1 MAEKMTKER
10 LAELRESLTS
20 DFLERGEHYVYERG
34 EGRLNWEKSLS
45 GDSLSSCFCDV
56 RTLEEA
62 LKAAYGVAR
71 GVLVAMNPP
80 FKVNITIDPDGSDS
94 FTDGRTVVVS
104 TAHFDDMSLTLGE
117 KMDAFVGV
125 TVHEGCHLLHTDF
138 GYSPAEADR
147 ATKSFANI
155 VEDERIERECGEQ
168 TPGLA
173 GFLRANKDIF
183 YNRWKKRHPVAGEAS
198 VACRVVNAV
207 ISLIRYPSALRDDE
221 IEEFGEA
228 LEKVKAVLLPFP
240 TSTKGAWDMA
250 AKIRDILV
258 DLLKSEPESERR
270 GGGGG
275 GESEDGPRE
284 PITDEQARRMLEEA
298 LEDLEVD
305 GMTAP
310 SGTSASLADDERRNV
325 VDKIMR
331 DEMTR
336 GENGRGFCYKAD
348 ASDEWSKER
357 YQRSLDKVRPYVN
370 AVSQVLRCNGTDRR
384 STLHGLRSGRLDT
397 NKLAEAVQGVQAV
410 YTRRYES
417 KGDRLAVCLLI
428 DQSGSMCGRK
438 MDAARDAAV
447 LLEQALLKIPGIDL
461 FIYGHTADE
470 IQYGQHELIVYRE
483 KGVAVKNGLGACD
496 DRCDNADGY
505 AILDAAA
512 RVRKFTRDKCLMF
525 VISDGLPAAVGYM
538 GGPAVRHTREA
549 VTKIT
554 RQGFIPVQVA
564 IDPEVAPERM
574 FDHWVKLTDLSALP
588 RALGEV
594 VKKAV
599 LKSSGRTVS
608 IS

>member
-1 MAEKMTKER
+1 MAEKLTKEQ
-10 LAELRESLTS
+10 LADLRERLTS

-34 EGRLNWEKSLS
+34 EGRLNWEKTLS
-45 GDSLSSCFCDV
+45 GDSLSSCFCDA

-71 GVLVAMNPP
+71 GVIVAMNPP
-80 FKVNITIDPDGSDS
+80 FKVNVTIDPDGSDS
-94 FTDGRTVVVS
+94 FTDGKTVVVS
-104 TAHFDDMSLTLGE
+104 TAHFDDKDLTLGE

-138 GYSPAEADR
+138 EYSPAEADR

-275 GESEDGPRE
+275 EEGEDGPRE
-284 PITDEQARRMLEEA
+284 PITDEQARRMIEEA
-298 LEDLEVD
+298 LEELEADEMV
-305 GMTAP
+305 AP
-310 SGTSASLADDERRNV
+310 SGTSVNLINSEV
-325 VDKIMR
+325 TDKIMR

-348 ASDEWSKER
+348 ASDEHSKER

-370 AVSQVLRCNGTDRR
+370 AVSQVLRCNGTDRK

-428 DQSGSMCGRK
+428 DQSGSMYGRK
-438 MDAARDAAV
+438 MNAARDAAV

-483 KGVAVKNGLGACD
+483 KGGAVKNGLGACD
-496 DRCDNADGY
+496 DMCDNADGF

-512 RVRKFTRDKCLMF
+512 RVRKFTQDKCLMF
-525 VISDGLPAAVGYM
+525 VISDGFPAAIGYE
-538 GGPAVRHTREA
+538 GDPAVRHTREA
-549 VTKIT
+549 VKKIT

-574 FDHWVKLTDLSALP
+574 FDHWVKLTDLSVLP